1 MSIKRVTSRYA
12 KSLLDL
18 SVEKG
23 QLEAVLEDMKTLGAM
38 VQNRDL
44 ALLLKSPIVNTEKKR
59 SIFKIIFDPKFSEI
73 TKAFI
78 HLVLNKGREA
88 LLPEIGIEFI
98 NQHKEMLGITSVK
111 ITTATPITKANIDA
125 IKLKLL
131 GSSLAEKSLD
141 VETEVDPDIIG
152 GFVLEVGDNLYDNS
166 IAYRLKKY
174 EKKLKGSI

>member
-23 QLEAVLEDMKTLGAM
+23 QVSKVLEDMKTIGAM

-59 SIFKIIFDPKFSEI
+59 SIFKIVFDPHISEI

-88 LLPEIGIEFI
+88 LIPEISTEFI

-111 ITTATPITKANIDA
+111 ITTATPMSEANIEA
-125 IKLKLL
+125 IKSKLL
-131 GSSLAEKSLD
+131 GTSMVEKSLD
-141 VETEVDPDIIG
+141 VEAMVNPDIIG
-152 GFVLEVGDNLYDNS
+152 GFILEVGDNLYDSS
-166 IAYRLKKY
+166 IAYNLKKLRK
-174 EKKLKGSI
+174 ELTSSN

>member
-23 QLEAVLEDMKTLGAM
+23 QVSEVLEDMKTIGAM

-44 ALLLKSPIVNTEKKR
+44 ALLLKSPVVNAEKKR
-59 SIFKIIFDPKFSEI
+59 SIFKKVFDPHISEI

-78 HLVLNKGREA
+78 HLVLNKGRES
-88 LLPEIGIEFI
+88 LIPEISTEFI

-111 ITTATPITKANIDA
+111 ITTATPISEANKEA
-125 IKLKLL
+125 IKSKLL
-131 GSSLAEKSLD
+131 GTSMVENSLD
-141 VETEVDPDIIG
+141 VEAVVNPDIIG
-152 GFVLEVGDNLYDNS
+152 GFILEVGDNLYDSS
-166 IAYRLKKY
+166 IAYNL
-174 EKKLKGSI
+174 KKLKKELTSSN

>member
-23 QLEAVLEDMKTLGAM
+23 QVSEVLEDMKTIGAM

-44 ALLLKSPIVNTEKKR
+44 ALLLKSPVVNAEKKR
-59 SIFKIIFDPKFSEI
+59 SIFKKVFDPHISEI

-78 HLVLNKGREA
+78 HLVLNKGRES
-88 LLPEIGIEFI
+88 LIPEISTEFI

-111 ITTATPITKANIDA
+111 ITTATPISEANKEA
-125 IKLKLL
+125 IKSKLL
-131 GSSLAEKSLD
+131 GTRMVENSLD
-141 VETEVDPDIIG
+141 VEAVVNPDIIG
-152 GFVLEVGDNLYDNS
+152 GFILEVGDNLYDSS
-166 IAYRLKKY
+166 IAYNL
-174 EKKLKGSI
+174 KKLKKELTSSN